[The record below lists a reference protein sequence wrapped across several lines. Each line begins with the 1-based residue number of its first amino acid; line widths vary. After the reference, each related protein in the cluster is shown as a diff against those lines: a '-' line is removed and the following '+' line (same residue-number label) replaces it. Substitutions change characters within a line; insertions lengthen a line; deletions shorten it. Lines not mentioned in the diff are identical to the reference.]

1 MGNGGR
7 EDQLVVGPEPSRT
20 TAVTLNKIA
29 DLGLSFALIS
39 LVCLIPKLQIT
50 GKEPQ
55 FSQLTS
61 KVGDQE
67 ADCEKEL
74 RG

>member
-7 EDQLVVGPEPSRT
+7 EDKPVVGLGPSRT
-20 TAVTLNKIA
+20 TAVTLSKIA
-29 DLGLSFALIS
+29 DLGLSFALTS
-39 LVCLIPKLQIT
+39 FVCLIPKLQIT
-50 GKEPQ
+50 GNEPQ

-67 ADCEKEL
+67 ANCEKEL
-74 RG
+74 KG